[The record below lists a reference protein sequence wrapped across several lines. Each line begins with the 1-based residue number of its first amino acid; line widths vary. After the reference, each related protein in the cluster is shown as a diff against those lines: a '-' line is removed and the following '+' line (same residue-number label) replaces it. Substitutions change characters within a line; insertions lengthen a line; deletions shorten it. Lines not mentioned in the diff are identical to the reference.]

1 MSYQA
6 KRNSL
11 PKVQHIRPG
20 ASSGSPINAFTDRT
34 ISVTMGTH
42 ILIIDDESRVTSA
55 LRRVLA
61 YEGYTVST
69 AADGESALA
78 IARTRLPDLVILDL
92 MLPGIDGLE
101 VCRRLR
107 AAGDE
112 IAVLMLTARDAV
124 ADRVAG
130 LETGADDYL
139 VKPFALEE
147 LLARVKALLRRHNP
161 PDIVREVLRFEDL
174 ELDTATRQARRGNRA
189 IELSTTEYELLAMF
203 LRNQRIVLTRTVL
216 MDR

>member
-1 MSYQA
+1 M
-6 KRNSL
+6 
-11 PKVQHIRPG
+11 PT
-20 ASSGSPINAFTDRT
+20 FM
-34 ISVTMGTH
+34 MGTH
-42 ILIIDDESRVTSA
+42 ILIVDDESRVTGA

-78 IARTRLPDLVILDL
+78 LARTRLPDLVILDL

-161 PDIVREVLRFEDL
+161 PDIVRE
-174 ELDTATRQARRGNRA
+174 
-189 IELSTTEYELLAMF
+189 
-203 LRNQRIVLTRTVL
+203 
-216 MDR
+216 